1 MKTKL
6 AAILLMAATIMS
18 ILAFVYVQRQ
28 TGSELWASIAA
39 VGFYVGAFL
48 MIAAIF
54 NAKAKKGEEK
64 SSWQELKELQVLA
77 KKAAED
83 EAAKKAAEEKA
94 AEASA
99 APTNGKK

>member
-6 AAILLMAATIMS
+6 AAILLMAATVCS
-18 ILAFVYVQRQ
+18 IFAFVFVQRQ

-64 SSWQELKELQVLA
+64 SSWQELKELQELA
-77 KKAAED
+77 KKAAEE
-83 EAAKKAAEEKA
+83 EAAKKAAAGKS
-94 AEASA
+94 SA
-99 APTNGKK
+99 GQKN